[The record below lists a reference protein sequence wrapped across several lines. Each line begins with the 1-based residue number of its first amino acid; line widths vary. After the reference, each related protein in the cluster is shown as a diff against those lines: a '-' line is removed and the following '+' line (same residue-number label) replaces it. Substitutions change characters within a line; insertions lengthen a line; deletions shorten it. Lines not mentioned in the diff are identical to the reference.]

1 MELAAEMFQNRGT
14 FRELNFQRCV
24 QVSGSVSSIQKSSAP
39 SWVDAGVWVDV
50 VLIGMVVG
58 SVAGLAYIFLAQ

>member
-1 MELAAEMFQNRGT
+1 MELAAEILHNQRAFPAVIDRGM
-14 FRELNFQRCV
+14 QS
-24 QVSGSVSSIQKSSAP
+24 SGSISSLQKGSTP

-58 SVAGLAYIFLAQ
+58 SVVGLAYVFLA

>member
-1 MELAAEMFQNRGT
+1 MELAAGILHNQSAFLDVVDRGMQ
-14 FRELNFQRCV
+14 L
-24 QVSGSVSSIQKSSAP
+24 SGSVSSIQKGSAP

-58 SVAGLAYIFLAQ
+58 SVVGLAYIFLAR